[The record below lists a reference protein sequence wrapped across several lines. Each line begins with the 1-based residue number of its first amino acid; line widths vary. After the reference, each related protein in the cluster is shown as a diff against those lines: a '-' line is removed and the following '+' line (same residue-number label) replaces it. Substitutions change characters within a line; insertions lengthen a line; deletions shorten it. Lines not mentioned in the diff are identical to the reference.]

1 MRWCWPNDWRRPAGY
16 RRMTARWG
24 MWLLPPLLLMILMLV
39 FTQFIFLKSSFFA
52 DLGLGQTGHQFTL
65 ENYVSVLTDPL
76 YLRGMR
82 LTLILALSV
91 VAITLVMSY
100 PVSYMLARMPARIAS
115 LLLAAIVSSSFV
127 SVAIKILGMVI
138 IFAADGVV
146 SCFFRW
152 IGIIETSMQLLGTT
166 TGVVFG
172 CIHLAIGF
180 MVTMLFSVIQTIPV
194 KLEEAAQIHGAS
206 RWRVYW
212 RVIVPLSL
220 PGVLNAVLIQF
231 NLLMGAFVTVTI
243 LGGGKVLTFPVLIQR
258 TLMMFNDYG
267 LAAALSAVL
276 LFIVLTINFAS
287 IIAVTRLRAASIASA

>member
-1 MRWCWPNDWRRPAGY
+1 
-16 RRMTARWG
+16 MTARWG
-24 MWLLPPLLLMILMLV
+24 MWLLPPLLLTILMLV

-52 DLGLGQTGHQFTL
+52 DLGLGQTGDQLTL

-82 LTLILALSV
+82 LTLTLSLSV
-91 VAITLVMSY
+91 VAITLVMTF
-100 PVSYMLARMPARIAS
+100 PVAYMLARMPPRIAT

-146 SCFFRW
+146 SRFFRW
-152 IGIIETSMQLLGTT
+152 IGVIETSMQLLGTF

-180 MVTMLFSVIQTIPV
+180 MVMMLFSVIQTIPV

-220 PGVLNAVLIQF
+220 PGVLNALLIQF

-287 IIAVTRLRAASIASA
+287 IVAVTRLRVASVAGA

>member
-1 MRWCWPNDWRRPAGY
+1 
-16 RRMTARWG
+16 MTARWG
-24 MWLLPPLLLMILMLV
+24 MWLVPPLLLTILMLV

-52 DLGLGQTGHQFTL
+52 DLGLGQAGNEFTL

-82 LTLILALSV
+82 LTLTLSLSV
-91 VAITLVMSY
+91 VAITLAMTY
-100 PVSYMLARMPARIAS
+100 PVAYMLARMPSRIAS
-115 LLLAAIVSSSFV
+115 LLLAAIVASSFV

-146 SCFFRW
+146 SRFFRW
-152 IGIIETSMQLLGTT
+152 IGVIETSMQLLGTV

-180 MVTMLFSVIQTIPV
+180 MVMMLFSVIQTIPV

-220 PGVLNAVLIQF
+220 PGVLNASLIQF

-243 LGGGKVLTFPVLIQR
+243 LGGGQVLTFPVLIQR

-287 IIAVTRLRAASIASA
+287 IVAVTRLRVASGAGT